1 MHGKGGDMCGEGGMH
16 GEGRACVVGAYVAG
30 GMGGRGGM
38 HGRKD
43 GHCSRQ
49 YASYWNEFLCSTI
62 MGGDGDLRMV
72 FCYSA
77 SVVGVVIT
85 LIGGGDTQ
93 TLPAVI
99 EFV

>member
-1 MHGKGGDMCGEGGMH
+1 
-16 GEGRACVVGAYVAG
+16 
-30 GMGGRGGM
+30 
-38 HGRKD
+38 
-43 GHCSRQ
+43 
-49 YASYWNEFLCSTI
+49 

-77 SVVGVVIT
+77 SAVGVVIT